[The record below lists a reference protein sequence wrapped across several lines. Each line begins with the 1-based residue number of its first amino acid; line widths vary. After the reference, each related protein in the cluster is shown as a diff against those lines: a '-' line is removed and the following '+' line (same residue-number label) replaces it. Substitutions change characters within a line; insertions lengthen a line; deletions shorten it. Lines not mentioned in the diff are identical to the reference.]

1 MNVKTLK
8 ASEFNAP
15 IRRYIMRNSISI
27 LCGLVVV
34 ALVLA
39 PALAYAGEE
48 LPVDEI
54 VKKANHMAYY
64 QGQDGKA
71 RVKMTIT
78 DDQGRKREK
87 EFTILRKNMDAKDQG
102 QRFYVY
108 FHQPADERGT
118 VFMVWKHV
126 GKDDDRWLYLPALDV
141 IKRIAASDE
150 RTSFVGSD
158 FYYEDVSGRNPE
170 EDNHELVKTDDTYYV
185 VKSTPKP
192 ENKDKV
198 EFDSYTTY
206 IHKATF
212 IPVSIQFKKGDTV
225 YREANTLKV
234 DEIQGF
240 QTVTKGSMKDHER
253 NSETVLDYTSVEYNV
268 GLPDDIFTERYLR
281 KPPREHLE

>member
-1 MNVKTLK
+1 MKTL
-8 ASEFNAP
+8 AWFIGSCIFT
-15 IRRYIMRNSISI
+15 
-27 LCGLVVV
+27 
-34 ALVLA
+34 ALVLTTV
-39 PALAYAGEE
+39 PAFAGEQ
-48 LPVDEI
+48 LSADEI
-54 VKKANHMAYY
+54 VKKAVHMFYY
-64 QGQDGKA
+64 QGQDGRA

-78 DDQGRKREK
+78 DDQGRTREK
-87 EFTILRKNMDAKDQG
+87 EFTILRKNMDEKDEA

-108 FHQPADERGT
+108 FHEPADERGT

-158 FYYEDVSGRNPE
+158 FFYEDVSGRNPQ
-170 EDNHELVKTDDTYYV
+170 EDTHELIKTDDTYYV

-212 IPVSIQFKKGDTV
+212 IPVSMQFEQGGKV
-225 YREANTLKV
+225 YREAKV
-234 DEIQGF
+234 LSVKDIQGF
-240 QTVTKGSMKDHER
+240 KTVVKNSMKDHNR
-253 NSETVLDYTSVEYNV
+253 NSETTIEYSTIEYNS
-268 GLPDDIFTERYLR
+268 GLPDDVFTERYLR
-281 KPPREHLE
+281 QPPREYLE

>member
-1 MNVKTLK
+1 MKRAVQ
-8 ASEFNAP
+8 
-15 IRRYIMRNSISI
+15 I
-27 LCGLVVV
+27 LSFGV
-34 ALVLA
+34 VLA
-39 PALAYAGEE
+39 WGITSTPAFAGEE
-48 LPVDEI
+48 LSVDEI
-54 VKKANHMAYY
+54 VDKANHMAYY
-64 QGQDGKA
+64 QGEDGRA

-78 DDQGRKREK
+78 DDQGRKRQK
-87 EFTILRKNMDAKDQG
+87 ELTILRKNMDDKDEE

-108 FHQPADERGT
+108 FHEPPDERGT

-198 EFDSYTTY
+198 EFDSYTSY

-212 IPVSIQFKKGDTV
+212 IPVSIQYEQDGKV
-225 YREANTLKV
+225 YRENKV
-234 DEIQGF
+234 LSVKDIQGF
-240 QTVTKGSMKDHER
+240 KTVVKNSMKDHNR
-253 NSETVLDYTSVEYNV
+253 GSETVLDYTAVKYNT

-281 KPPREHLE
+281 KPPREYLK